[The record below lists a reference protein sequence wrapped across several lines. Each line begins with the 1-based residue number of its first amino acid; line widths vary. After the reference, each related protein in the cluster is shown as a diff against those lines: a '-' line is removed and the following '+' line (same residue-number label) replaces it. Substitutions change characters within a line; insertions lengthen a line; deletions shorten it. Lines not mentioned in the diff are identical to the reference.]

1 MNHTIAGRLSAMGIE
16 LPDAAAPAA
25 NYVSFVRF
33 GSTLQTSGQ
42 LPLDGGKVAVTGKLG
57 EAVSLEDGQRAARLC
72 AVNILAQARTALGDL
87 ESIGRLL
94 KLTVF
99 VASAPTFTDQHKV
112 ANGASDFLVEIL
124 GERGRHARSAVG
136 VPALPLDA
144 AVEIEAMF
152 EIA

>member
-1 MNHTIAGRLSAMGIE
+1 MTETIDSRLQAAGVT

-25 NYVSFVRF
+25 NYVSFVRY
-33 GSTLQTSGQ
+33 GNTLQTSGQ
-42 LPLDGGKVAVTGKLG
+42 LPLDFGAVAVTGKLG
-57 EAVSLEDGQRAARLC
+57 GGVSLDEGQRAARLC
-72 AVNILAQARTALGDL
+72 AINILAQAKTALGGL
-87 ESIGRLL
+87 EKVGRLL

-99 VASAPTFTDQHKV
+99 VASDPSFTEQHKV

-124 GERGRHARSAVG
+124 GEKGKHARSAVG

-144 AVEIEAMF
+144 AVEIEAVF